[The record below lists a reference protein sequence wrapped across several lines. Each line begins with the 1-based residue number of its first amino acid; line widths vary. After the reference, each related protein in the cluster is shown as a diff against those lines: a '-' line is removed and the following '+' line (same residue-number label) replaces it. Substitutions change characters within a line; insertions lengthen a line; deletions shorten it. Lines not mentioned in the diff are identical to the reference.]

1 MITNVL
7 WDESHAL
14 LMVYLS
20 VPLQCYGICRSWVY
34 FAGRGRQAFE
44 LHQERIWMLYCGV
57 PISCW
62 FFHLATWPGA
72 LQYIFLQNAVDKY
85 WIQSTRFSCWQCR
98 CIFLYTL
105 SWSLD
110 ANCCWEW
117 SNGAFLKSELILHH
131 KAAVHKDLVILAM
144 QSAVFSV
151 VMTRIPG
158 Y

>member
-1 MITNVL
+1 MYCGMKVMPSSWFICL
-7 WDESHAL
+7 YHYSA
-14 LMVYLS
+14 MVYVGHGFILLGEADS
-20 VPLQCYGICRSWVY
+20 LLNFIRREFGCCTVVFL
-34 FAGRGRQAFE
+34 FLAG
-44 LHQERIWMLYCGV
+44 
-57 PISCW
+57 

-110 ANCCWEW
+110 ANCYWEW
-117 SNGAFLKSELILHH
+117 SDGAFLKSELILHH
-131 KAAVHKDLVILAM
+131 KAAVHKDLVFLAM